1 MIVLDASAAYAAL
14 DGHPVARAAL
24 GSDEVHS
31 PELVDLEV
39 LSILR
44 RRESAG
50 LLDRRTTAAL
60 LQAWSSLGL
69 TRHSPSGHLARNWE
83 LRHTVTPYD
92 AAYVALAEHLDCAL
106 LTADARLSRAPG
118 VRCLV
123 TVLPPRACA

>member
-69 TRHSPSGHLARNWE
+69 TRHSPSGHLARTWE

>member
-1 MIVLDASAAYAAL
+1 MIALDASAAYAAL

-24 GSDEVHS
+24 GSEEVHA

-50 LLDRRTTAAL
+50 LIDVRSTDAL
-60 LQAWSSLGL
+60 LRAWSSLAL
-69 TRHSPSGHLARNWE
+69 TRHSPSGHLGRVWE

-92 AAYVALAEHLDCAL
+92 AAYVALAEHLGCAL
-106 LTADARLSRAPG
+106 LTAEARLSRAPG
-118 VRCLV
+118 VRCAV
-123 TVLPPRACA
+123 TVLPPRSGA